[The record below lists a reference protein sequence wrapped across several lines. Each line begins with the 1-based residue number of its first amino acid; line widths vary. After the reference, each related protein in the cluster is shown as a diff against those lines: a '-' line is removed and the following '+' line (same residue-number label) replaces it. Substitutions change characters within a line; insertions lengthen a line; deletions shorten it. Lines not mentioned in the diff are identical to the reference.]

1 MVNQRLTR
9 FGAREDDRARGMR
22 QKLLCNRAQDE
33 GLEVRMRRA
42 AQYDEGGIE
51 LHCRLYNL
59 PDRITLPHVH
69 PNAHTIES
77 THGCGL
83 F

>member
-1 MVNQRLTR
+1 
-9 FGAREDDRARGMR
+9 
-22 QKLLCNRAQDE
+22 
-33 GLEVRMRRA
+33 MRRA

-69 PNAHTIES
+69 PDAHPIQS